1 MEPQND
7 IHSFVLGTQAP
18 VKIQRLLQHFLRNVG
33 VKDLELCM
41 YIIYLLYSRFG
52 KFDCHNMQ
60 SESDIISR
68 SITLIFPLDLASV
81 EIVKITESTVFMC
94 I

>member
-33 VKDLELCM
+33 VKDLELCIQF
-41 YIIYLLYSRFG
+41 IIYSRFG

-68 SITLIFPLDLASV
+68 SITLIFSLDLASV
-81 EIVKITESTVFMC
+81 EIVKIT
-94 I
+94 